1 MAIRDRS
8 HFGGRNPTEGYSAL
22 NGGRSFTKSYTNNN
36 SYGGWYS
43 GQSRQ
48 NSFNQRRQGN
58 FSQDSLHGR
67 RQSNFSQDGLHS
79 GRNPYNDQTRQR
91 YGYGYR
97 MSGFSKVMVS
107 LGVAAGAL
115 IKGCGTL
122 AKKSFNSA
130 KDYTDSVKA
139 NRKEREENIYY
150 TDEAEFD
157 EVSFNQEEMLE
168 ILDIPANSLMCA
180 TETGVKLAKKCAD
193 ALQE

>member
-48 NSFNQRRQGN
+48 NSFNQRRHGS
-58 FSQDSLHGR
+58 FSPDSLHGR
-67 RQSNFSQDGLHS
+67 
-79 GRNPYNDQTRQR
+79 RNPYNDQTRQR

>member
-1 MAIRDRS
+1 
-8 HFGGRNPTEGYSAL
+8 
-22 NGGRSFTKSYTNNN
+22 
-36 SYGGWYS
+36 
-43 GQSRQ
+43 
-48 NSFNQRRQGN
+48 
-58 FSQDSLHGR
+58 
-67 RQSNFSQDGLHS
+67 
-79 GRNPYNDQTRQR
+79 
-91 YGYGYR
+91 
-97 MSGFSKVMVS
+97 MVS

-115 IKGCGTL
+115 IKWCGTL

>member
-67 RQSNFSQDGLHS
+67 RQSSFSQDGLH
-79 GRNPYNDQTRQR
+79 GRRNPYNDQTRQR

>member
-8 HFGGRNPTEGYSAL
+8 HFGGRNPTGGYSAQNGGRNPTGGYSAQ

-67 RQSNFSQDGLHS
+67 
-79 GRNPYNDQTRQR
+79 RNPYNDQTRQR

>member
-8 HFGGRNPTEGYSAL
+8 HFGGRNPTGGYSAQ

-67 RQSNFSQDGLHS
+67 R
-79 GRNPYNDQTRQR
+79 NPYNDQTRQR

-115 IKGCGTL
+115 IKGCETL

>member
-1 MAIRDRS
+1 
-8 HFGGRNPTEGYSAL
+8 
-22 NGGRSFTKSYTNNN
+22 
-36 SYGGWYS
+36 
-43 GQSRQ
+43 
-48 NSFNQRRQGN
+48 
-58 FSQDSLHGR
+58 
-67 RQSNFSQDGLHS
+67 
-79 GRNPYNDQTRQR
+79 
-91 YGYGYR
+91 
-97 MSGFSKVMVS
+97 MVS

-122 AKKSFNSA
+122 AKKSFN
-130 KDYTDSVKA
+130 SVKA